1 MKKQIFNQLML
12 MIKNGIIEDP
22 KIIDAI
28 FIDES
33 NDSHDEL
40 WKDYIFQ
47 IQNSFI
53 SELMGASE
61 VYELNLSEDSAT
73 GEQKP
78 DCSFENTTSIK
89 YKTFNN
95 EKANQCFQNKDEI
108 LLFCKSYATQQALE
122 KVVDFLT
129 ENYRLDAITPEMVKN
144 ILKKHNLV

>member
-12 MIKNGIIEDP
+12 MIKNGIIDDS

-28 FIDES
+28 FIDE
-33 NDSHDEL
+33 NDDSHDEL

-47 IQNSFI
+47 VQNSFI

-61 VYELNLSEDSAT
+61 AYELNFDEDSST

-78 DCSFENTTSIK
+78 DCSFESATSLK

-95 EKANQCFQNKDEI
+95 EKANQCFQNKEEI

-122 KVVDFLT
+122 KVVGFLMD
-129 ENYRLDAITPEMVKN
+129 NYRLDVITPEMVKN
-144 ILKKHNLV
+144 MLKKHNLV